1 MRHSKTPLF
10 LMELVIMLLIFSVS
24 AVICLKIFAS
34 ARNIS
39 QDSRWM
45 DAAAAEAQKAAE
57 YWKESRG
64 DLHKTAYRMG
74 GKLQEDGFCVFYD
87 EGWKTMS
94 DVISDNVQDK
104 AFRLELAANGA
115 AARIVVYDGKEQ
127 ILEICCEAV
136 TYGG

>member
-24 AVICLKIFAS
+24 AVICLQVFAS

-39 QDSRWM
+39 QDSRRM

-57 YWKESRG
+57 YWKDSRG
-64 DLHKTAYRMG
+64 DLQKTAHSMG

-87 EGWKTMS
+87 EEWKTMP
-94 DVISDNVQDK
+94 DGISDDVQDK
-104 AFRLELAANGA
+104 TFLLELAADGA